1 MEKQTGIV
9 QSTPM
14 EGKARVIVA
23 RRSACNHCGALSGCC
38 ITAGPNRMEIEARN
52 PVGAAPGDTVTL
64 RISTNSLIKGAAIL
78 YLLPLGGLM
87 VGAFIGGVLQSMI
100 GIGETAMAV
109 LGGLGGLIL
118 GVLVSVF
125 LSRKMSMKE
134 ESAPVIDRVVSRAPA
149 ANESDKVTARLST
162 AL

>member
-1 MEKQTGIV
+1 
-9 QSTPM
+9 
-14 EGKARVIVA
+14 
-23 RRSACNHCGALSGCC
+23 
-38 ITAGPNRMEIEARN
+38 MEIEARN

-125 LSRKMSMKE
+125 LSRKVSTKE
-134 ESAPVIDRVVSRAPA
+134 ESTPVIDRVVSRAPA
-149 ANESDKVTARLST
+149 ANGSDKVTARLST